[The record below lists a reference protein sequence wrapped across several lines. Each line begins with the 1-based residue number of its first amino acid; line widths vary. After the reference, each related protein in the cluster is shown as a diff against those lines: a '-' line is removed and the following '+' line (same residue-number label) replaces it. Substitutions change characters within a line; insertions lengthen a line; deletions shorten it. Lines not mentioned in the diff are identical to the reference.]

1 MTFPEKDPDVIVLS
15 EGQQLAEAAFIKF
28 VTSPS
33 QKVMVL
39 EGYPGTGKST
49 LVKMLLGQLPKLVE
63 TLKLLLPNE
72 PEYQIALTAT
82 TNKAAEA
89 LAGITNQPVKTIHS
103 HLGLIVNT
111 NYKTGETTLEV
122 SGKNTGPTMHQIL
135 VIDEASMIDWE
146 LKKLIEQEAGDC
158 KIMYIGDPYQLLAVN
173 CSSAPVFTSGYPTAK
188 LTEPVRQPK
197 DSVIIPA
204 CADLRRTIDGHG
216 WSKMP
221 VDGNTILRLD
231 RNDFDQAVV
240 AEFTRKNWHYN
251 DSKILVWRNAAV
263 LRYNNG
269 LNKMMTGVPS
279 FAVGDYAVV
288 NKRVTRSKG
297 GLKTDQIVLITG
309 IEDGVEEF
317 GVPGRNIELNHY
329 LTFFMPASLEAKN
342 ERVKLGQS
350 RTGEWK
356 ILQTI
361 DNEWIDL
368 RSNFAQ
374 TINKSQGS
382 TFNQVFIDLN
392 DINACRNMNN
402 VARMLHVGIS
412 RARFRVTFTGNI
424 T

>member
-15 EGQQLAEAAFIKF
+15 EGQQQAEADFTKF
-28 VTSPS
+28 VISPS

-72 PEYQIALTAT
+72 PEYDIVLTAT

-89 LAGITNQPVKTIHS
+89 LAGITGQQVKTIHS
-103 HLGLIVNT
+103 HLGLIVRT
-111 NYKTGETTLEV
+111 DYKTGETTLEA
-122 SGKNTGPTMHQIL
+122 GNRDGPAQFQII
-135 VIDEASMIDWE
+135 VIDEASMVDWE
-146 LKKLIEQEAGDC
+146 LKKLIEQETENC

-173 CSSAPVFTSGYPTAK
+173 SASAPVFTCGYPTSK

-216 WSKMP
+216 WNRMP

-240 AEFTRKNWHYN
+240 AEFTRKDWHYS

-269 LNKMMTGVPS
+269 LNKLMTGVPS

-309 IEDGVEEF
+309 IEDAAEEF
-317 GVPGRNIELNHY
+317 GVPGRVIEVNHY
-329 LTFFMPASLEAKN
+329 HKFFMPVSLEAKN

-368 RSNFAQ
+368 RANYAQ
-374 TINKSQGS
+374 TVNKSQGS
-382 TFNQVFIDLN
+382 TYNQVFIDLN

>member
-15 EGQQLAEAAFIKF
+15 EGQQQAEADFTKF
-28 VTSPS
+28 VISPS

-49 LVKMLLGQLPKLVE
+49 LVRMLLGQLPKLVE
-63 TLKLLLPNE
+63 TLKLLLPNDPVYE
-72 PEYQIALTAT
+72 IALTAT

-89 LAGITNQPVKTIHS
+89 LAGITGQPVKTIHS
-103 HLGLIVNT
+103 HLGLTVIT
-111 NYKTGETTLEV
+111 DYKTGITSLEA
-122 SGKNTGPTMHQIL
+122 TGREGPASYQIL
-135 VIDEASMIDWE
+135 VIDEASMVDWE
-146 LKKLIEQEAGDC
+146 LLKLIQENTHKC

-173 CSSAPVFTSGYPTAK
+173 CAVAPVFTRGYPTAK

-221 VDGNTILRLD
+221 VDGNTIIRLD

-251 DSKILVWRNAAV
+251 DSKVLVWRNAAV

-288 NKRVTRSKG
+288 NRRVTKG
-297 GLKTDQIVLITG
+297 RGNLKTDQIVLITG
-309 IEDGVEEF
+309 IIEGEEQF
-317 GVPGRNIELNHY
+317 GVPGRTIELNHY
-329 LTFFMPASLEAKN
+329 ISFFMPVSLEAKN
-342 ERVKLGQS
+342 ERVKQGQA
-350 RTGEWK
+350 RTDEYK

-368 RSNFAQ
+368 RANFAQ

-382 TFNQVFIDLN
+382 TYNQVFIDLN

>member
-1 MTFPEKDPDVIVLS
+1 
-15 EGQQLAEAAFIKF
+15 
-28 VTSPS
+28 
-33 QKVMVL
+33 
-39 EGYPGTGKST
+39 
-49 LVKMLLGQLPKLVE
+49 MLLSQLPKLVE

-72 PEYQIALTAT
+72 PEYDIVLTAT

-89 LAGITNQPVKTIHS
+89 LAGITNKPVRTIHS
-103 HLGLIVNT
+103 HLGLRVNT
-111 NYKTGETTLEV
+111 DYKTGITTLEAG
-122 SGKNTGPTMHQIL
+122 SRDGPVQYQIL
-135 VIDEASMIDWE
+135 VIDEASMVHWE
-146 LKKLIEQEAGDC
+146 LKKLIEQETENC

-173 CSSAPVFTSGYPTAK
+173 SASAPVFTCGYPTSK

-231 RNDFDQAVV
+231 RDDFDQAVV
-240 AEFTRKNWHYN
+240 AEFTRKDWHYN
-251 DSKILVWRNAAV
+251 DSKVLVWRNATV

-269 LNKMMTGVPS
+269 LNKLMTGVPS

-297 GLKTDQIVLITG
+297 GLKTDQIVLITA
-309 IEDGVEEF
+309 IEEGAEEF
-317 GVPGRNIELNHY
+317 GVPGRIIEVNHY
-329 LTFFMPASLEAKN
+329 HKFFMPVSLEAKN
-342 ERVKLGQS
+342 ERIKLGQS

-368 RSNFAQ
+368 RANFAQ

-382 TFNQVFIDLN
+382 TYNQVFIDLN

-402 VARMLHVGIS
+402 VARMLHVAVS
-412 RARFRVTFTGNI
+412 RARYRVTFTGNI